1 MKLLTR
7 KKIPFHPTAFTLIE
21 IMVVVAIIGL
31 MAAVGMPSIIRAL
44 QKDGMR
50 KALSDVKDV
59 CFTARQE
66 AIVSKHKTAVVFF
79 PQQGRFGL
87 DGSVSANSTT
97 TTTNAHTGK
106 VTGSSLP
113 DGIHFAML
121 DIFHKDFAES
131 QWARVFFYPDGTSD
145 ETVIVLTG
153 RGQTEKITL
162 DYVTGTPVVSPVDR

>member
-1 MKLLTR
+1 MKLFTR
-7 KKIPFHPTAFTLIE
+7 KPSSSPTAFTLIE

-31 MAAVGMPSIIRAL
+31 MAAIGMPSIIRAL

-66 AIVSKHKTAVVFF
+66 AIVTKHKTAVIFY
-79 PQQGRFGL
+79 PQKGRFGL
-87 DGSVSANSTT
+87 DGVSGVSSA
-97 TTTNAHTGK
+97 TTTNIHTGK

-113 DGIHFAML
+113 TGIQFAML

-131 QWARVFFYPDGTSD
+131 EWAKVFFYPDGTAD
-145 ETVIVLTG
+145 ETVLVLTG
-153 RGQTEKITL
+153 RGETWKITI